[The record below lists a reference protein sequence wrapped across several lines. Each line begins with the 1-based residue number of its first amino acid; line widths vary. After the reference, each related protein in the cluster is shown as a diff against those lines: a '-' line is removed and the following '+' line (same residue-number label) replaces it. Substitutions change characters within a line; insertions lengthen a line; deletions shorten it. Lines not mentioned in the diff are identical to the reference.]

1 MSSTLTTL
9 DELEFPKAVLT
20 RLLKSSLPENIA
32 IQKEARQAIT
42 KASTVFVSY
51 LAATAND
58 CARESGHKT
67 IMSNDIFKA
76 LEAVGL
82 GDFVDRLQG
91 DLVLHAEV
99 LREKKERKSKEV
111 VGGNEEE
118 EGEEA
123 EEEEED
129 EVEDAA
135 EALETEETMGEAEF
149 VGAAGVSVVKEAD
162 GTQMD
167 VDDVAKRPRIE

>member
-1 MSSTLTTL
+1 
-9 DELEFPKAVLT
+9 
-20 RLLKSSLPENIA
+20 
-32 IQKEARQAIT
+32 
-42 KASTVFVSY
+42 
-51 LAATAND
+51 
-58 CARESGHKT
+58 
-67 IMSNDIFKA
+67 MSNDIFKA